1 MQELLSFICSFIYLL
16 FSFPY
21 WCCYGIMYKYLDLY
35 GWFLGK
41 SYNQEQLELYSW
53 YLLVGFGCLL
63 FLIGIHFV
71 YVDDK
76 RVKQTKKYYKDK
88 FQTTVVAVNKE
99 CRELIEEKAALKKQ
113 LKMWPSKEEDIVT
126 LDNIYRNT
134 TVYDTKAL
142 AKFRYDIK
150 LEIAKLKDQIQAIKP
165 F

>member
-1 MQELLSFICSFIYLL
+1 MQELLSFICSFIYLF

-21 WCCYGIMYKYLDLY
+21 WCCYGIMYRYLDLY

-41 SYNQEQLELYSW
+41 SYNQEQLELYSS
-53 YLLVGFGCLL
+53 YLFIGFVCL
-63 FLIGIHFV
+63 FILIGIRFV

-76 RVKQTKKYYKDK
+76 RAEERKKKYQDRL
-88 FQTTVVAVNKE
+88 QTTVVAVNKE

-142 AKFRYDIK
+142 VRFRYDIK

>member
-1 MQELLSFICSFIYLL
+1 MQELLLFICCIIVLFIVWVCLA
-16 FSFPY
+16 
-21 WCCYGIMYKYLDLY
+21 D
-35 GWFLGK
+35 
-41 SYNQEQLELYSW
+41 YS
-53 YLLVGFGCLL
+53 LA
-63 FLIGIHFV
+63 
-71 YVDDK
+71 
-76 RVKQTKKYYKDK
+76 KQAKQNKKYYEDK

-99 CRELIEEKAALKKQ
+99 CRKLIEEKAALKKQ

-142 AKFRYDIK
+142 VKFRYDTK

>member
-1 MQELLSFICSFIYLL
+1 
-16 FSFPY
+16 
-21 WCCYGIMYKYLDLY
+21 MYRYLDLY

-41 SYNQEQLELYSW
+41 SYTQEQLELYSW
-53 YLLVGFGCLL
+53 YLLIGFGCL
-63 FLIGIHFV
+63 FILIIIRFV
-71 YVDDK
+71 YIDDK
-76 RVKQTKKYYKDK
+76 RTKERKRNYEDRL
-88 FQTTVVAVNKE
+88 QTTVVAVNKE

-126 LDNIYRNT
+126 LNDIYRYT

-142 AKFRYDIK
+142 AKFRYDTK